1 MNRMEMGG
9 WWNEMKGKVKQRW
22 GELTDDDF
30 TQTEGKLDELAGRIQ
45 RKYGGNI
52 EDIRRQLEG
61 M

>member
-52 EDIRRQLEG
+52 EDIRRQLEN

>member
-30 TQTEGKLDELAGRIQ
+30 AQTEGKLEELAGRIQ
-45 RKYGGNI
+45 RKYGGAI